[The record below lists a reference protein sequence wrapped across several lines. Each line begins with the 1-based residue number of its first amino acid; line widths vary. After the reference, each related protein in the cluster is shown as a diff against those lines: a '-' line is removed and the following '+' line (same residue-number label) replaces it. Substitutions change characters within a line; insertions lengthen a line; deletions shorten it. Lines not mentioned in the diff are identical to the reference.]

1 VRGWGAILCAIWCVA
16 ACAVIGV
23 RTQSGNAFDTDIQSL
38 LPQNALE
45 PLIRAAIRDAGDV
58 ASRRVTL
65 LVSGEDPMRV
75 DEAAADLQRSLG
87 EAGFSTDAAGG
98 QALGRWLYAN
108 RNSLMCATDPS
119 RFDVQATLNQAQA
132 MLYTPIAPITGE
144 MLAHDPFLL
153 TLQLSQCLAP
163 ASGRAGDAVLISG
176 ALDASAFRLDVQDK
190 VVSAFQD
197 WRRRWPDVQAA
208 RAGAVFFAED
218 GAKQARNEIGLIGGV
233 SGIAILALLFVCF
246 RRPQAIVGTLAVTA
260 AGAAGSLAAALLV
273 FPSVHVLVF
282 VFGSA
287 LIGVTS
293 DYALH
298 YLATGPQTNWAP
310 AAERV
315 KRVSRPLAVC
325 ALATALGFASLGA
338 FGVAVFNQVAV
349 FSVAGILTAWWFTVT
364 LLPLMDL
371 RARNGEKLRAWWDR
385 LEKPFLAYRWRRW
398 HGVVAGLLVLA
409 VVGLGVVRFAVLDD
423 VRQFQPRS
431 AQLAAEEERVREAVG
446 FSSSPSFLLSY
457 GADAET
463 ARQREEAALAAW
475 PDAAAHDVLAV
486 SRFDPSA
493 ARRTQNEAVL
503 RRELYDPHLAARAEE
518 LGVAAPAPFAPAQA
532 PELPPLI
539 ANLEGQANNAHYLV
553 APLGP
558 VAAQQGRGGE
568 GALIVDPAARYSQA
582 FASFRGLAGWAVA
595 AAFLV
600 CMLIVLALYRTW
612 RALVVLAAPAAG
624 VLLGLAVPAAL
635 GVPLSFFSVAA
646 LFVVIGTGIDH
657 SVFLFEAAETDGQTK
672 ELVVF
677 LAALTT
683 ILSMGMMGLS
693 GTYPVASFGIVVA
706 AGVTAAY
713 LISFVPI
720 RFRGREKRADKQD

>member
-1 VRGWGAILCAIWCVA
+1 MRGWGAILCALWCIA

-23 RTQSGNAFDTDIQSL
+23 RVQGGRAFDTDIQSL

-45 PLIRAAIRDAGDV
+45 PLIRAAISDAGDV
-58 ASRRVTL
+58 ASRRVTV

-75 DEAAADLQRSLG
+75 DEAAADLERALA
-87 EAGFSTDAAGG
+87 EAGFAPDRADGETLA
-98 QALGRWLYAN
+98 RWLYAN
-108 RNSLMCATDPS
+108 RNALMCETDPS
-119 RFDVQATLNQAQA
+119 RFDVNATLNKAQA
-132 MLYTPIAPITGE
+132 LLYTPIAPISGD
-144 MLAHDPFLL
+144 MLVRDPFLL

-163 ASGRAGDAVLISG
+163 ASSGRAGDAALISG
-176 ALDASAFRLDVQDK
+176 ALDASAYRLDVQDK
-190 VVSAFQD
+190 VIAAFSD
-197 WRRRWPDVQAA
+197 WRARWPDIEVA

-246 RRPQAIVGTLAVTA
+246 RRPEAIIGTLAVTA

-298 YLATGPQTNWAP
+298 YLATGPQTGWAP
-310 AAERV
+310 PAERV

-338 FGVAVFNQVAV
+338 FGVAIFNQVAV
-349 FSVAGILTAWWFTVT
+349 FSVAGILTAWWFTIT
-364 LLPLMDL
+364 LLPLMDQ
-371 RARNGEKLRAWWDR
+371 RARNGETLRKWWDM
-385 LEKPFLAYRWRRW
+385 LERPFLSYRWRRW
-398 HGVVAGLLVLA
+398 HGVVAGLLVVA
-409 VVGLGVVRFAVLDD
+409 IVGLGVTRFGVLDD

-431 AQLAAEEERVREAVG
+431 EQLAGEEERVREAVG

-457 GADAET
+457 GADAQQ
-463 ARQREEAALAAW
+463 ARRREEATIASW
-475 PDAAAHDVLAV
+475 PADAAHDVLAV
-486 SRFDPSA
+486 SRFDPSQ
-493 ARRTQNEAVL
+493 ARRAENEATL
-503 RRELYDPHLAARAEE
+503 RRALYDPHLAARAEE
-518 LGVAAPAPFAPAQA
+518 LGVTPNPFEPMETPA
-532 PELPPLI
+532 LPPLI
-539 ANLEGQANNAHYLV
+539 ANLEGKTASAHYLV

-558 VAAQQGRGGE
+558 VAAGQQLEVGE
-568 GALIVDPAARYSQA
+568 GELIVDPAGRYSQA

-600 CMLIVLALYRTW
+600 CMLIVLTLYRTW
-612 RALVVLAAPAAG
+612 RALVVLAAPTAG
-624 VLLGLAVPAAL
+624 VLMGLAVPAAL

-657 SVFLFEAAETDGQTK
+657 SVFLFEAAETDGQAK

-720 RFRGREKRADKQD
+720 RFGGSAGRAD